1 MLVPEHA
8 PFLSATQIPEDEAGD
23 QHAPEQKMIT
33 KARVVGGGGIR
44 IVFKNDLERVL
55 GWSWER
61 ISISIIL
68 VLKSMQFSIY

>member
-61 ISISIIL
+61 IIVLVL